1 VHHRNYGRI
10 CAPRPDY
17 PTSSAPSFM
26 EQNGYLRSQSNVVES
41 SHSNPPA
48 FSIPRI
54 FDIEFRNRMNS
65 ALYVYLRRW
74 PTPATFALKLTSV
87 PPRQTPKL

>member
-1 VHHRNYGRI
+1 
-10 CAPRPDY
+10 
-17 PTSSAPSFM
+17 M

-54 FDIEFRNRMNS
+54 FDIEFRNRINS

-74 PTPATFALKLTSV
+74 PTPATFRA
-87 PPRQTPKL
+87 QTHELATETDTKIVNC